1 MDNRNLTIKDIAEM
15 AGVAKS
21 TVSRYLNGG
30 KISESTSEKIKV
42 IIDKYNYEP
51 NAFAQSLKAKRTK
64 FVGIIAPCLDSVVTS
79 RVIMSIDERL
89 REKGYNSLILNTS
102 LNKESEVENIENL
115 SRLKVDGIILIGTE
129 ITNEHKKAISKLKIP
144 IIIVGQKYDKAISI
158 INDDYNAGKVVG
170 EYILKNGHKK
180 VLYLGVEESDEAVGI
195 IRKKGVR
202 ESLVR
207 DKTVTFK
214 EITTSFSAENS
225 EKIVNELINNL
236 EETVIICATDKI
248 ALGALKAINKNN
260 KSVPEDISLVGFGGY
275 DISEMITPS
284 LTTIRFNN
292 NEAGIISANTIINLI
307 EEKEVESLQIMGF
320 DFIKGESVKEI
331 VK

>member
-79 RVIMSIDERL
+79 KVIMSIDERL

-202 ESLVR
+202 ESLLR

-307 EEKEVESLQIMGF
+307 EEKEVESLHVIGF
-320 DFIKGESVKEI
+320 SFIKGESVKEI
-331 VK
+331 IE

>member
-30 KISESTSEKIKV
+30 KISESTSEKIKI

-115 SRLKVDGIILIGTE
+115 SRLKVDGIILTGTE

-202 ESLVR
+202 ESLLR

-307 EEKEVESLQIMGF
+307 EEKEVESLQIIGF
-320 DFIKGESVKEI
+320 DFIKGESVKES

>member
-170 EYILKNGHKK
+170 KYILKNGHKK

-202 ESLVR
+202 ESLLR

-307 EEKEVESLQIMGF
+307 EEKEVESLQIIGF

-331 VK
+331 VE

>member
-1 MDNRNLTIKDIAEM
+1 MENRNLTIKDIAEM

-79 RVIMSIDERL
+79 KVIMSIDERL
-89 REKGYNSLILNTS
+89 REKGYNSLIINTS
-102 LNKESEVENIENL
+102 LNRESEVENIENL
-115 SRLKVDGIILIGTE
+115 SRLKVDGIILIATE
-129 ITNEHKKAISKLKIP
+129 ITNNHKKAISKLKIP
-144 IIIVGQKYDKAISI
+144 IIIVGQKYDKVISI
-158 INDDYNAGKVVG
+158 INDDYNAGKVIG

-195 IRKKGVR
+195 IRKKGVE
-202 ESLVR
+202 ESLLR

-214 EITTSFSAENS
+214 EITTSFSAEKS
-225 EKIVNELINNL
+225 EKVVNELINDL
-236 EETVIICATDKI
+236 KETVIICATDKI

-260 KSVPEDISLVGFGGY
+260 KNVPEDVSLVGFGGY
-275 DISEMITPS
+275 DISTMITPS

-292 NEAGIISANTIINLI
+292 DEAGIISANTIINLI
-307 EEKEVESLQIMGF
+307 EEKDVEKLHIIGF
-320 DFIKGESVKEI
+320 KFIKGESVKEI
-331 VK
+331 TK

>member
-30 KISESTSEKIKV
+30 KISESTSEKIKI

-202 ESLVR
+202 ESLLR

-307 EEKEVESLQIMGF
+307 EEKEVESLQIIGF
-320 DFIKGESVKEI
+320 DFIKGESVKES

>member
-1 MDNRNLTIKDIAEM
+1 DNRNLTIKDIAEM

-79 RVIMSIDERL
+79 KVIMSIDERL

-129 ITNEHKKAISKLKIP
+129 ITNEHKKVISKLKIP

-195 IRKKGVR
+195 IRKKGVK
-202 ESLVR
+202 ESLFR

-225 EKIVNELINNL
+225 EKIVNELINDL

-275 DISEMITPS
+275 DISSMITPS

-292 NEAGIISANTIINLI
+292 DEAGIISANTIINLI
-307 EEKEVESLQIMGF
+307 EEKEVESLHIIGF